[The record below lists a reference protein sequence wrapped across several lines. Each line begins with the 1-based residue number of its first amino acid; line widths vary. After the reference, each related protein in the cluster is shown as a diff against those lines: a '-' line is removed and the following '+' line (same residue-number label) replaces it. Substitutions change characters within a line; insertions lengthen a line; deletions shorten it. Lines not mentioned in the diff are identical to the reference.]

1 MSLHLIRDRLP
12 DEIAGGGDT
21 CGRSLMA
28 AVFYRS
34 GMAAED
40 TARTLLEGCWSAV
53 GGELRLLDR
62 VTLTGGSTGRLPSR
76 LPALPALLAA
86 VSASTL
92 AAAVLDATRSGQQ
105 PAQVFVDAEHV
116 ALAARSERHAR
127 IGGTTP
133 QDLFASLSRF
143 WQTCD
148 GWLRLHANYP
158 WHRERA
164 LRVLSVQEQPSAVA
178 AAILGWRGEELED
191 ALAAAGA
198 LGFAVRTPE
207 QWRAHPQGRAVASS
221 PLVHLQARP
230 GPPRPLPA
238 GRGAAGVRI
247 LDLTRVIAGP
257 VATRTLAAWGAD
269 VLRLDSPDL
278 PEIPAQAV
286 DTLPGKRSANLDFR
300 TADGYA
306 RLQELLAAADVL
318 VQGYRPGALARFGLD
333 PHGLAAHHPHLTVVT
348 LSAWGPVGP
357 WATRRGFDSLVQCPT
372 GIAALEGTPQAPG
385 TLPAQVLDHATG
397 YLAAAA
403 ALLSLAGVARGEH
416 PQSVQLSLAQTAG
429 WLLSTGITTPERAG
443 DQTPDG
449 YRVTLPGAGQP
460 VQVIA
465 PPGRTAHLTPAWSRT
480 TQLGADHATFLDS

>member
-1 MSLHLIRDRLP
+1 
-12 DEIAGGGDT
+12 
-21 CGRSLMA
+21 
-28 AVFYRS
+28 
-34 GMAAED
+34 MAAED
-40 TARTLLEGCWSAV
+40 TSRTLLEGCWSAL

-76 LPALPALLAA
+76 LPALPAMLAA

-92 AAAVLDATRSGQQ
+92 AAAVLDAIRSGQQ
-105 PAQVFVDAEHV
+105 PAQVFVNADHV
-116 ALAARSERHAR
+116 ALAARSERYAR
-127 IGGTTP
+127 IGGTAP
-133 QDLFASLSRF
+133 QDLFAPLSRF

-164 LRVLSVQEQPSAVA
+164 LRVLGVQDQPPAVA
-178 AAILGWRGEELED
+178 EVVLGWRGEDLED

-207 QWRAHPQGRAVASS
+207 QWRAHPQGRAVASL
-221 PLVHLQARP
+221 PLALRQAQP
-230 GPPRPLPA
+230 GPPRPLPV
-238 GRGAAGVRI
+238 GRGASGVRV

-286 DTLPGKRSANLDFR
+286 DTLSGKRSADLDFR
-300 TADGYA
+300 TVDGSA
-306 RLQELLAAADVL
+306 RLQQLLTEADVL
-318 VQGYRPGALARFGLD
+318 VQGYRPGALAQFGLN
-333 PHGLAAHHPHLTVVT
+333 PHSLAAQHPHLTVVT
-348 LSAWGPVGP
+348 MSAWGPAGA

-385 TLPAQVLDHATG
+385 TLPAQVLDHASG

-429 WLLSTGITTPERAG
+429 WLLSNGTTSPEPAC
-443 DQTPDG
+443 DLPPDG
-449 YRVTLPGAGQP
+449 YQVTLSGAAQP

-465 PPGRTAHLTPAWSRT
+465 PPGRTEHLTPAWSRT
-480 TQLGADHATFLDS
+480 SQLGADPATFPYT

>member
-1 MSLHLIRDRLP
+1 
-12 DEIAGGGDT
+12 
-21 CGRSLMA
+21 
-28 AVFYRS
+28 
-34 GMAAED
+34 MAAED
-40 TARTLLEGCWSAV
+40 TTRDLLEDCWSAL
-53 GGELRLLDR
+53 GGEFGVLDR

-76 LPALPALLAA
+76 LPALPAMLAA

-105 PAQVFVDAEHV
+105 PAQVFIDAEHV
-116 ALAARSERHAR
+116 ALAARSERYAR
-127 IGGTTP
+127 IGGTAP
-133 QDLFASLSRF
+133 QDLFAPLSRF
-143 WQTCD
+143 WQTSD
-148 GWLRLHANYP
+148 GWLRLHANYA

-164 LRVLSVQEQPSAVA
+164 LRVLGVQEQPLAVA
-178 AAILGWRGEELED
+178 EAVLGWRGEDLED

-207 QWRAHPQGRAVASS
+207 QWRAHPQGRAVASL
-221 PLVHLQARP
+221 PLALWQAQP
-230 GPPRPLPA
+230 GPPQPLPA
-238 GRGAAGVRI
+238 GRGAAGVRV

-257 VATRTLAAWGAD
+257 VATRMLAAWGAD

-286 DTLPGKRSANLDFR
+286 DTLPGKRSADLDFR
-300 TADGYA
+300 TAEGSA
-306 RLQELLAAADVL
+306 RLQQLLAEADVL

-333 PHGLAAHHPHLTVVT
+333 LQALAARHPHLTVVT

-357 WATRRGFDSLVQCPT
+357 WGTRRGFDSLVQCPT

-429 WLLSTGITTPERAG
+429 WLLSTGTTIPEPAR

-449 YRVTLPGAGQP
+449 YQITLPGAAQP
-460 VQVIA
+460 VQVVA
-465 PPGRTAHLTPAWSRT
+465 PPGRTAHLSPAWSRT
-480 TQLGADHATFLDS
+480 TQLGADHATFPDT